1 MSNSDLP
8 FLGQGR
14 IKPKPDLSEIGRM
27 RKSATMEELAEAVED
42 NYCVF
47 QRPVCVK
54 KNGTHVGRDLVTGIL
69 IQPDEAYMDLI
80 GPFTYENEFWHI
92 CEKKFSDKEFMVIPH
107 LESIMPAKISPCS
120 KPFVWRGSFSE
131 FGAAWEI
138 D

>member
-1 MSNSDLP
+1 MSDLP

-14 IKPKPDLSEIGRM
+14 IKPKPDRRKIGRM
-27 RKSATMEELAEAVED
+27 RKSATMEELAEVVAD

-47 QRPVCVK
+47 HRPVCVK
-54 KNGTHVGRDLVTGIL
+54 KNGTHVFSDDLVTGIV
-69 IQPDEAYMDLI
+69 IQPDDAYMDLI
-80 GPFTYENEFWHI
+80 GPFTEPSEFWHI
-92 CEKKFSDKEFMVIPH
+92 CQRKFSDKEFMVIPH
-107 LESIMPAKISPCS
+107 LVSFLPMKISPCS